1 MILFSNVRAC
11 ESRMIQGSAGML
23 PAVSGILP
31 DSMQRHTACNMKTP
45 RNGTGNMPAAAGRMP
60 ALPNYYESA
69 STP

>member
-45 RNGTGNMPAAAGRMP
+45 RNGHRQHAGGSGQNARAP
-60 ALPNYYESA
+60 
-69 STP
+69 